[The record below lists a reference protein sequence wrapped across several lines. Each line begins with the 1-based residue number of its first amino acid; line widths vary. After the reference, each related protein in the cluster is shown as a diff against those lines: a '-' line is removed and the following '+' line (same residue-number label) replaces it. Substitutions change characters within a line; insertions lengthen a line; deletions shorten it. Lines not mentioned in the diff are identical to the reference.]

1 MATPIRFDLQ
11 SHSTHSDGA
20 LEPAEVVERAARS
33 GVELLA
39 LSDHDTVS
47 GVAEALRAGERYGV
61 RVVPAV
67 EISAIDGEAQTPREL
82 HILGYNIDH
91 TGPALTARLAEFL
104 ADREQRTL
112 RMAAALAELGFEL
125 DRAQLQERVAAGKP
139 IGRPHLAEA
148 VLDASGNAARLKQ
161 EEIDDIGSL
170 IRGYLV
176 EGKPA
181 FRLRETPTVAQA
193 IAAIHDA
200 GGVVV
205 WAHPFWDIP
214 DPEEVLATI
223 ERFRALGIDGV
234 EAFYVTHTREQ
245 TTLLARRC
253 EELGLLSTGSADFHG
268 PENRLFSR
276 FLAFDLYGFEPNLG
290 PID

>member
-290 PID
+290 SIA